1 MDDKRKNKSEKKII
15 LYLFF
20 ITIVLI
26 YLSLFFIH
34 YIIDNDEI
42 KKSNIPDN
50 NVNNIINDNQNN
62 LNNIN
67 SNINNN
73 RGNNN
78 RGNNNRENNNKI
90 NNSINNNLNNDA
102 NNNVNNNTNNSLPNE
117 NIVDNN
123 DRFRVVE
130 NQKDW
135 NEIKELSIFKNR
147 YFNDKSIIA
156 PGISGIYNFTVE
168 NYFSSNIK
176 YSMSFAEE
184 NNFKINLRFK
194 LKRNGVYIVGNEN
207 DWVNCEEL
215 SQKDIYI
222 NSKSSD
228 IYTLE
233 WKWIDNNNDTEIGEN
248 DKSTYKI
255 KVNVYAEEI

>member
-1 MDDKRKNKSEKKII
+1 MVRMENERKNTSEKKII
-15 LYLFF
+15 LYL
-20 ITIVLI
+20 IILTIILV
-26 YLSLFFIH
+26 YFSLFFIH
-34 YIIDNDEI
+34 YIIENDGI
-42 KKSNIPDN
+42 KKSDISNNN
-50 NVNNIINDNQNN
+50 NVINDVQNN
-62 LNNIN
+62 LNNIDSNNNNDNNNGN
-67 SNINNN
+67 SNK
-73 RGNNN
+73 GNNN
-78 RGNNNRENNNKI
+78 
-90 NNSINNNLNNDA
+90 S
-102 NNNVNNNTNNSLPNE
+102 VNNSLSNNVVPNE

-135 NEIKELSIFKNR
+135 KEVKELSIFKNK
-147 YFNDKSIIA
+147 YFNDESKIA

-176 YSMSFAEE
+176 YSMNFAEE
-184 NNFKINLRFK
+184 NNFKINLKFK
-194 LKRNGVYIVGNEN
+194 LKRNGVYVVGNEN

-215 SQKDIYI
+215 SQEDIYI

-228 IYTLE
+228 VYTLE

>member
-26 YLSLFFIH
+26 YISLFFIH

-50 NVNNIINDNQNN
+50 NVNNITNDNQNN
-62 LNNIN
+62 LNNI
-67 SNINNN
+67 
-73 RGNNN
+73 GNN
-78 RGNNNRENNNKI
+78 KS
-90 NNSINNNLNNDA
+90 NNSINNN
-102 NNNVNNNTNNSLPNE
+102 NVNNTNNSLPNE

-135 NEIKELSIFKNR
+135 QELKELSIFKNR

-184 NNFKINLRFK
+184 NNLKINLRFK